1 MVVEKDALVRYGDLV
16 QKSELRA
23 GHGPINGRV
32 FAAPWGWSTGTA
44 ASSART
50 MRLTSCLRR
59 RL

>member
-44 ASSART
+44 AR
-50 MRLTSCLRR
+50 
-59 RL
+59 